1 MTEKATWKG
10 LPPMRND
17 VNVKV
22 NLEAED
28 TLAVRLKSLEV
39 KADWT
44 EGSVRETLE
53 RQTRA
58 ILDKASLIEGGLALI
73 EVDGVS
79 NAVLLRSPKPS
90 EGKFVQVVLRN
101 GNSIELEAH
110 GGSVHLARENYE
122 RLLGV
127 LTGLFA

>member
-1 MTEKATWKG
+1 
-10 LPPMRND
+10 MRND

-28 TLAVRLKSLEV
+28 TLAVRLNSLEV
-39 KADWT
+39 NADWT
-44 EGSVRETLE
+44 EGSVRDTLE
-53 RQTRA
+53 RQTQA
-58 ILDKASLIEGGLALI
+58 ILAQATLIEGGLALI

-110 GGSVHLARENYE
+110 GAPIHLARENYE
-122 RLLGV
+122 KLVGV
-127 LTGLFA
+127 LTGLFGS

>member
-1 MTEKATWKG
+1 
-10 LPPMRND
+10 MRND

-44 EGSVRETLE
+44 EGSVRETLQ

-58 ILDKASLIEGGLALI
+58 ILERAALIEGGLALI

-79 NAVLLRSPKPS
+79 NAVLLRSPKPT
-90 EGKFVQVVLRN
+90 EGRFVQVVLRN
-101 GNSIELEAH
+101 GTSVELEAH
-110 GGSVHLARENYE
+110 GGSVLLARENYE
-122 RLLGV
+122 KLLGL
-127 LTGLFA
+127 LTGLLGN

>member
-1 MTEKATWKG
+1 
-10 LPPMRND
+10 MRND

-28 TLAVRLKSLEV
+28 TLAVRLKSLEL

-58 ILDKASLIEGGLALI
+58 ILDKADLIEGGLALI
-73 EVDGVS
+73 EVDGPS
-79 NAVLLRSPKPS
+79 NAVLLRSPKPN
-90 EGKFVQVVLRN
+90 EGKFVQMVLRN
-101 GNSIELEAH
+101 GNSIELEVH

-122 RLLGV
+122 KFVGL
-127 LTGLFA
+127 LTGLFG

>member
-1 MTEKATWKG
+1 MTERAIWKG
-10 LPPMRND
+10 RPPMRND

-44 EGSVRETLE
+44 EGSVRDTLE
-53 RQTRA
+53 RQTRM
-58 ILDKASLIEGGLALI
+58 ILDKASFVEGGLALI

-79 NAVLLRSPKPS
+79 NAVLLRSPKPN
-90 EGKFVQVVLRN
+90 EGRFVQVILRN

-110 GGSVHLARENYE
+110 GGSVHLSR
-122 RLLGV
+122 
-127 LTGLFA
+127 

>member
-1 MTEKATWKG
+1 
-10 LPPMRND
+10 MRND
-17 VNVKV
+17 VHVKV

-53 RQTRA
+53 RQTRL
-58 ILDKASLIEGGLALI
+58 ILEKATLIEGGLALI
-73 EVDGVS
+73 EIDGVS
-79 NAVLLRSPKPS
+79 NAVLLRSPKPN
-90 EGKFVQVVLRN
+90 EGKFSQVVLRN

-110 GGSVHLARENYE
+110 GGSMHLARENYE
-122 RLLGV
+122 KLVGAFA
-127 LTGLFA
+127 GLFSS

>member
-1 MTEKATWKG
+1 
-10 LPPMRND
+10 MRND

-44 EGSVRETLE
+44 EGSVRETLQ
-53 RQTRA
+53 RQTRT
-58 ILDKASLIEGGLALI
+58 ILEKATLIEGGLALI

-79 NAVLLRSPKPS
+79 NAVLLRSPKPN
-90 EGKFVQVVLRN
+90 EGKFVQVILRN

-110 GGSVHLARENYE
+110 GGPIHLARENYE
-122 RLLGV
+122 KLVGV
-127 LTGLFA
+127 LTGLFES

>member
-1 MTEKATWKG
+1 
-10 LPPMRND
+10 MRND

-53 RQTRA
+53 RQTVA
-58 ILDKASLIEGGLALI
+58 ILEKAALIEGGLALI

-79 NAVLLRSPKPS
+79 NAVLLRSPKPN
-90 EGKFVQVVLRN
+90 EGKFVQMVLRN
-101 GNSIELEAH
+101 GNSIELEVH
-110 GGSVHLARENYE
+110 GGSVHLAREKYE
-122 RLLGV
+122 ELVDV
-127 LTGLFA
+127 LTGLFG